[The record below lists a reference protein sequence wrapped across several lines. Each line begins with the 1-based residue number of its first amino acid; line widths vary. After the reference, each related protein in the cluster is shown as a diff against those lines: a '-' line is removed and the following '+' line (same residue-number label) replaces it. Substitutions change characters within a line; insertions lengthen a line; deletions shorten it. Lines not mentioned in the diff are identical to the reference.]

1 MGPWAASL
9 ASSFFFLNNTIS
21 IYPKSTSP
29 MNTMREERGVITGVI
44 SLVLLKAAR
53 MDFPDPTFFFFLSN

>member
-1 MGPWAASL
+1 
-9 ASSFFFLNNTIS
+9 
-21 IYPKSTSP
+21 

-53 MDFPDPTFFFFLSN
+53 MDFPDPTFFFFFLSN